1 MAAPTRSR
9 HAPGI
14 DGGRRRCLAL
24 IAGSGWPWAS
34 RAEAPAPRHDVRRRI
49 EALAPGQATLLG
61 HAAVV
66 GPINDTARR
75 FDLQRTGPRARD
87 FCRRM
92 VWAPERAS
100 ALFAGAN
107 HGSPHRLNDVWE
119 FNLGALAWVLLYA
132 PDLPRGY
139 GNLGP
144 DASDVVYADGDL
156 VTRRGGPAVIGHTW
170 SGLAWNPRQ
179 HRMLFMNT
187 WPVDVD
193 AMVRS
198 IGGDPAQR
206 DRSPPLWAFDP
217 AAGRWARWS
226 TPAPWPKAAVG
237 ALLQDVPELRGQ
249 VWHLNNWQLR
259 GTWLL
264 RDEDR
269 RWERICDPKS
279 QADFESQAP
288 GRELVGYHDPVR
300 RLIVAQCLHN
310 TYHFDTTRRRWADK
324 TVSGA
329 PRGHDARTIFLR
341 DAVSG
346 TGLLVDL
353 AQGELWSHDPDSA
366 SWSHLTP
373 KGTAM
378 PAGIRT
384 LAYFDEHLSV
394 VVVIDDT
401 AVWVYRPSA
410 ATKASRST
418 S

>member
-1 MAAPTRSR
+1 M
-9 HAPGI
+9 
-14 DGGRRRCLAL
+14 
-24 IAGSGWPWAS
+24 
-34 RAEAPAPRHDVRRRI
+34 
-49 EALAPGQATLLG
+49 
-61 HAAVV
+61 
-66 GPINDTARR
+66 
-75 FDLQRTGPRARD
+75 
-87 FCRRM
+87 
-92 VWAPERAS
+92 
-100 ALFAGAN
+100 
-107 HGSPHRLNDVWE
+107 
-119 FNLGALAWVLLYA
+119 
-132 PDLPRGY
+132 
-139 GNLGP
+139 
-144 DASDVVYADGDL
+144 
-156 VTRRGGPAVIGHTW
+156 
-170 SGLAWNPRQ
+170 
-179 HRMLFMNT
+179 
-187 WPVDVD
+187 
-193 AMVRS
+193 
-198 IGGDPAQR
+198 
-206 DRSPPLWAFDP
+206 
-217 AAGRWARWS
+217 
-226 TPAPWPKAAVG
+226 
-237 ALLQDVPELRGQ
+237 
-249 VWHLNNWQLR
+249 
-259 GTWLL
+259 
-264 RDEDR
+264 
-269 RWERICDPKS
+269 
-279 QADFESQAP
+279 
-288 GRELVGYHDPVR
+288 VGYHDPVR